1 MHLNVSA
8 IGNGLE
14 EVEESTNWD
23 DLKNCGSETEGNDLL
38 SLAVLAFAVED
49 MNDRDLLMTSA
60 TPCAFLAGMSIV
72 DYE

>member
-23 DLKNCGSETEGNDLL
+23 DLKNCGSSTEGNDLL

-60 TPCAFLAGMSIV
+60 TPWALLCGRI
-72 DYE
+72 

>member
-1 MHLNVSA
+1 MNVSA
-8 IGNGLE
+8 IGNRLE
-14 EVEESTNWD
+14 EVEESANWD
-23 DLKNCGSETEGNDLL
+23 DLKDCSSSTEGNDLL